1 MNYMPNASVLE
12 TKVTFC
18 RSESFEDESK
28 RRENICCT
36 RASVEFS
43 CIDYTDKR

>member
-1 MNYMPNASVLE
+1 MNYMPIASVLK

-28 RRENICCT
+28 RENICCT